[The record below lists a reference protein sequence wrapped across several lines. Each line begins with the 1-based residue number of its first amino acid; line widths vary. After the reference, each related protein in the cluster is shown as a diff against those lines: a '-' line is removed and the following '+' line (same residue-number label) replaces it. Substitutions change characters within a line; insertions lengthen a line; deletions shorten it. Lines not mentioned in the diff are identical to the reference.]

1 MDSYISTYFHHGGTI
16 VVDLNLS
23 YKGELDIFVVSI
35 DKDYFSFVE
44 FLFYTKDLGY
54 SKVKGF
60 YCQHIDNGGLV
71 QITSN
76 SQLLEFVKELKNGDE
91 LEVYVFHDID
101 EDLEVVENVV
111 PLLVG
116 SQSNDEVDIVSDEN
130 ENRSLNE
137 DLNGDETD
145 LPSSESDLNGDD
157 IPDEDDSDIDEE
169 LRAFRA
175 ESKSKKNF
183 KKKFKSREEIPV
195 GEAGID
201 KDFQDIGRNNKDRY
215 VGRLGSDEEYIDN
228 SDCDSIDTTDLLD
241 EDTVVGVDFS
251 RRRRSNKIRFDDN
264 CGVVVFELGM
274 IFNGPKKFRKAS
286 VIRARS

>member
-60 YCQHIDNGGLV
+60 NCQHIDGGGLV
-71 QITSN
+71 QITSD

-130 ENRSLNE
+130 KNRSLNE

-175 ESKSKKNF
+175 ESKSKK
-183 KKKFKSREEIPV
+183 
-195 GEAGID
+195 
-201 KDFQDIGRNNKDRY
+201 
-215 VGRLGSDEEYIDN
+215 
-228 SDCDSIDTTDLLD
+228 
-241 EDTVVGVDFS
+241 
-251 RRRRSNKIRFDDN
+251 KI
-264 CGVVVFELGM
+264 
-274 IFNGPKKFRKAS
+274 
-286 VIRARS
+286 